1 MVGHTKCSPPL
12 PTHITV
18 TSKKLSHRFPK
29 DPYANTVALGHFGNG
44 NIFRA
49 SRGEYEAHIFNCTL
63 CLSLSLFLSF
73 SLCVLRRRDCGKA
86 LSPSQNIL
94 YGPLN
99 CVTVFFLLISIS
111 FDIKEIYSLQ
121 SERRFK
127 YRIPRPLCLRTRV
140 RRRNQKR
147 A

>member
-1 MVGHTKCSPPL
+1 MFLEHPGENMR
-12 PTHITV
+12 HIFSTV
-18 TSKKLSHRFPK
+18 LSHSP
-29 DPYANTVALGHFGNG
+29 
-44 NIFRA
+44 
-49 SRGEYEAHIFNCTL
+49 
-63 CLSLSLFLSF
+63 LSF

-111 FDIKEIYSLQ
+111 FDIKEIYSLE
-121 SERRFK
+121 SEREDS
-127 YRIPRPLCLRTRV
+127 RIES
-140 RRRNQKR
+140 QDHS